1 MTWTLQIVLLVCLW
15 VGVGGYLAHLYLSWR
30 KLFVAPGVSEA
41 TWQAAICFIIQ
52 GTTGLIVAI
61 FEVMTGHPLLALIA
75 APVALL
81 LPVGLLVIEQGIT
94 IIKAE
99 PPHVGKLTFW
109 GNRQDINLP
118 EGEYLLPKFW
128 PLRIDVIQVKVEA
141 ISFEFNYENVPCK
154 AAETSGSQGVG
165 AFVRVKV
172 VGALEPDHS
181 DEERENKDSLNGA
194 NGGRRITNYLNRGG
208 EEGVLKL
215 INGII
220 GQEIREYALRYT
232 WEQFMALKAPL
243 AATLITLIS
252 DARPRRLRRNGDSIE
267 TVEGKVEGYL
277 EPGRY
282 DIIDNPMVYI
292 DEAGSNDKERQ
303 NRVREMEIFLQ
314 ALREGGFGDVPDLG
328 VQFLRFTIPEIEP
341 TGAVKEAADKA
352 AAEKKQKEQES
363 QDTSTEIMLA
373 EMYVDASRPTPDGEP
388 TMTFTDALEKVRLR
402 RNPGTREIIIRGSTG
417 QFADAAAI
425 MADSQA
431 QKGA

>member
-1 MTWTLQIVLLVCLW
+1 MTWTLQIVLLFCLW
-15 VGVGGYLAHLYLSWR
+15 VGVGGYLAHLYLNWR

-52 GTTGLIVAI
+52 GATGLVVAI
-61 FEVMTGHPLLALIA
+61 FEVATGHPLLALIA
-75 APVALL
+75 APTAFL
-81 LPVGLLVIEQGIT
+81 LPVGMLVIEQGVT

-109 GNRQDINLP
+109 GNRQEINLP

-128 PLRIDVIQVKVEA
+128 PLRIDVIPVKVEA
-141 ISFEFNYENVPCK
+141 IPFEFNFENVPCK
-154 AAETSGSQGVG
+154 AADAAGSQGVG

-172 VGALEPDHS
+172 VGAIEPDHS
-181 DEERENKDSLNGA
+181 DEERDNKDSLDHA

-252 DARPRRLRRNGDSIE
+252 DARPRELERDGDSIK

-277 EPGRY
+277 EAGRY
-282 DIIDNPMVYI
+282 KIIDNPMEYI
-292 DEAGSNDKERQ
+292 EDARNDKERQ

-363 QDTSTEIMLA
+363 QDTDTEIALA
-373 EMYVDASRPTPDGEP
+373 QKYVDASKGTDDKP
-388 TMTFTDALEKVRLR
+388 TMSFDEALEKVRLR
-402 RNPGTREIIIRGSTG
+402 RNPGTREIFIRGSAG
-417 QFADAAAI
+417 QFTDAAAI
-425 MADSQA
+425 ISDGQA
-431 QKGA
+431 QKGV